1 MSLKTEYRQVYNG
14 NASHNN
20 KLTSQ
25 TNLLLLE
32 DEEKN
37 TENTMFIFNTLYSLF
52 ISNEL
57 QRYVIANNI
66 KYINMTQQWPS
77 QQL

>member
-52 ISNEL
+52 I
-57 QRYVIANNI
+57 
-66 KYINMTQQWPS
+66 K
-77 QQL
+77 